1 MNALEQQAFPPI
13 ERALS
18 DPDGLLAI
26 GGDLTVSRL
35 VEAYSQ
41 GIFPWYGNNEPIM
54 WWSPKSRAVI
64 VPDQVHVSRSLK
76 KTLRQ
81 NDFNLSI
88 DQDFNAV
95 IDHCALAPRD
105 TDGTWISEDMLEAYK
120 QLHLSGHA
128 HSFEVWDKGQ
138 LVGGLYGI
146 ASGKVFSG
154 ESMFHYKTDASKIAF
169 VFTCFHL
176 HAINFSLLDCQIQN
190 PHLASLGVIT
200 LTRDEF
206 KHYLPTCQKEIKTGS
221 KSINRPYCNWK
232 SNHLC
237 SSQDL
242 LERIDELT

>member
-1 MNALEQQAFPPI
+1 MNAAEQQAFPPI
-13 ERALS
+13 ERALD

-26 GGDLTVSRL
+26 GGDLSVSRL

-41 GIFPWYGNNEPIM
+41 GIFPWYGNDEPIM

-64 VPDQVHVSRSLK
+64 VPDKVHVSRSLK

-81 NDFNLSI
+81 NDLILSI

-105 TDGTWISEDMLEAYK
+105 TDGTWITEDMLEAYK

-169 VFTCFHL
+169 IFACFHL
-176 HAINFSLLDCQIQN
+176 QAHNFALLDCQIQN

-206 KHYLPTCQKEIKTGS
+206 KRYLPTCKNEIKTS
-221 KSINRPYCNWK
+221 READISPHCNWK
-232 SNHLC
+232 SNHLG

-242 LERIDELT
+242 LERINGLT

>member
-1 MNALEQQAFPPI
+1 MNTLEQQAFPPI

>member
-1 MNALEQQAFPPI
+1 MNTIEQRAFPPV
-13 ERALS
+13 ERALA

-41 GIFPWYGNNEPIM
+41 GIFPWYGNDEPIM
-54 WWSPKSRAVI
+54 WWSPKYRAVI

-81 NDFNLSI
+81 NDFILTI

-105 TDGTWISEDMLEAYK
+105 TDGTWITEDMIEAYK

-169 VFTCFHL
+169 VFACFHL
-176 HAINFSLLDCQIQN
+176 DAINFALLDCQVQN
-190 PHLASLGVIT
+190 PHLASLGVVT
-200 LTRDEF
+200 QTRDEF
-206 KHYLPTCQKEIKTGS
+206 KRYLPTRKNEIKTS
-221 KSINRPYCNWK
+221 VELTINADWKWK
-232 SNHLC
+232 SNYFG

>member
-1 MNALEQQAFPPI
+1 MNAAEQQAFPPI
-13 ERALS
+13 EEALD

-26 GGDLTVSRL
+26 GGDLSVSRL

-54 WWSPKSRAVI
+54 WWSPKSRAAI
-64 VPDQVHVSRSLK
+64 VPGQVHVSRSLK

-81 NDFNLSI
+81 NDFTLSI
-88 DQDFNAV
+88 NQEFNAV

-105 TDGTWISEDMLEAYK
+105 TDDTWITEDMLEAYK

-138 LVGGLYGI
+138 LIGGLYGI

-169 VFTCFHL
+169 VFACIHL
-176 HAINFSLLDCQIQN
+176 QANNFTLLDCQIQN
-190 PHLASLGVIT
+190 PHLTSLGVIT
-200 LTRDEF
+200 LSRDEF
-206 KHYLPTCQKEIKTGS
+206 KSYLPTCKNEIKTS
-221 KSINRPYCNWK
+221 LEAAISPHCNWE
-232 SNHLC
+232 SNHFDN
-237 SSQDL
+237 SQGL
-242 LERIDELT
+242 LERINELT

>member
-1 MNALEQQAFPPI
+1 MNTLEQQAFPPI

-169 VFTCFHL
+169 VFTCFPL

-206 KHYLPTCQKEIKTGS
+206 KHYLPTCQKEIKTVS
-221 KSINRPYCNWK
+221 KSISRPYCNWK
-232 SNHLC
+232 TNHLC

>member
-1 MNALEQQAFPPI
+1 MNAIEQQAFPPI
-13 ERALS
+13 DRALD

-26 GGDLTVSRL
+26 GGDLSVSRL

-41 GIFPWYGNNEPIM
+41 GIFPWYGNDEPIM

-64 VPDQVHVSRSLK
+64 VPGQVHVSRSLK

-81 NDFNLSI
+81 NDFILSI
-88 DQDFNAV
+88 DQDFSAV
-95 IDHCALAPRD
+95 INHCALAPRY
-105 TDGTWISEDMLEAYK
+105 TDGTWITEDMIEAYK

-128 HSFEVWDKGQ
+128 HSFEVWDGGQ

-169 VFTCFHL
+169 VFACLHL
-176 HAINFSLLDCQIQN
+176 KAINFALLDCQIQN
-190 PHLASLGVIT
+190 SHLATLGVIT
-200 LTRDEF
+200 VTRDEF
-206 KHYLPTCQKEIKTGS
+206 KRYLPTCRNEIQTS
-221 KSINRPYCNWK
+221 CEAVISPHCHWK
-232 SNHLC
+232 NNHLG

>member
-1 MNALEQQAFPPI
+1 MNTLEQQAFPPI

-105 TDGTWISEDMLEAYK
+105 TDGTWITEDMLEAYK

-176 HAINFSLLDCQIQN
+176 HAINFALLDCQIQN

>member
-1 MNALEQQAFPPI
+1 MNPAEQQGFPPL
-13 ERALS
+13 ERALD
-18 DPDGLLAI
+18 DPDGLLAV
-26 GGDLTVSRL
+26 GGDLSVSRL

-41 GIFPWYGNNEPIM
+41 GIFPWYGNDEPIM

-81 NDFNLSI
+81 NDFILSI
-88 DQDFNAV
+88 DKDFNAV

-105 TDGTWISEDMLEAYK
+105 TDGTWITEDMLGAYK

-146 ASGKVFSG
+146 ESGKVFSG

-169 VFTCFHL
+169 VFTCLHL
-176 HAINFSLLDCQIQN
+176 QSLNFSLLDCQIQN
-190 PHLASLGVIT
+190 PHLASLGVIS
-200 LTRDEF
+200 LKRDEF
-206 KHYLPTCQKEIKTGS
+206 KRYLPTCKNEIKTS
-221 KSINRPYCNWK
+221 FEAVISPHCNRK

-237 SSQDL
+237 NSQDL

>member
-1 MNALEQQAFPPI
+1 MNTLEQQAFPPI

-81 NDFNLSI
+81 NDLILSI

-176 HAINFSLLDCQIQN
+176 HAINFALLDCQIQN

-221 KSINRPYCNWK
+221 KSISRPYCNWK
-232 SNHLC
+232 TNHLC

>member
-1 MNALEQQAFPPI
+1 MNAVEQQAFPPI
-13 ERALS
+13 EQALNN
-18 DPDGLLAI
+18 PDGLLAI
-26 GGDLTVSRL
+26 GGDLSVSRL
-35 VEAYSQ
+35 IEAYSQ
-41 GIFPWYGNNEPIM
+41 GIFPWYGNDEPIM

-81 NDFNLSI
+81 NDFILSI
-88 DQDFNAV
+88 DRDFNAV
-95 IDHCALAPRD
+95 IDNCASSPRF
-105 TDGTWISEDMLEAYK
+105 TNGTWITEDMLEAYK
-120 QLHLSGHA
+120 QLHLTGHA

-154 ESMFHYKTDASKIAF
+154 ESMFYYKTDASKIAF
-169 VFTCFHL
+169 VFACL
-176 HAINFSLLDCQIQN
+176 YLQAINFALLDCQIQN

-200 LTRDEF
+200 LSRDEF
-206 KHYLPTCQKEIKTGS
+206 KRYLPTCNNEIKTS
-221 KSINRPYCNWK
+221 CEPVISPHCNWK
-232 SNHLC
+232 NNHLG

>member
-1 MNALEQQAFPPI
+1 MNPAEQQAFPPI
-13 ERALS
+13 ERALD
-18 DPDGLLAI
+18 DPDGLLAV
-26 GGDLTVSRL
+26 GGDLSVSRL
-35 VEAYSQ
+35 VEAYAQ
-41 GIFPWYGNNEPIM
+41 GIFPWYGNDDPIM

-81 NDFNLSI
+81 NDYILSI

-95 IDHCALAPRD
+95 IDHCAVAPRD
-105 TDGTWISEDMLEAYK
+105 TDSTWITEDMLEAYK

-169 VFTCFHL
+169 VFACFHL
-176 HAINFSLLDCQIQN
+176 HAINFALLDCQIQN
-190 PHLASLGVIT
+190 PHLASLGVMT
-200 LTRDEF
+200 LTRDDF
-206 KHYLPTCQKEIKTGS
+206 KRYLPAYKSECE
-221 KSINRPYCNWK
+221 SINETVIRRRCHWK
-232 SNHLC
+232 SSRLSN
-237 SSQDL
+237 SRDL